1 MRTEQIGALK
11 PNENDLNKNSNQ
23 DDVPGRLVL
32 LLQARDG
39 EELARLLGRATGAF
53 LQRSR
58 KSVLKGR
65 WKMDIPIIDF
75 ADPQKI

>member
-1 MRTEQIGALK
+1 MKT
-11 PNENDLNKNSNQ
+11 DLNRSSNQ

-53 LQRSR
+53 LDKTR
-58 KSVLKGR
+58 KSSLKGR

-75 ADPQKI
+75 ADPPKI

>member
-11 PNENDLNKNSNQ
+11 PNENDLNKSSNQ
-23 DDVPGRLVL
+23 DHVPGRLVL

-39 EELARLLGRATGAF
+39 EEQARLLGRATGAF
-53 LQRSR
+53 LDKTR
-58 KSVLKGR
+58 KSSLKGR

-75 ADPQKI
+75 ADPPKI